1 MLRTPVCSLG
11 TVNTYY
17 QNRLEI
23 FFFLIRSNPIGFRFQ
38 RRNLCR
44 LCFPR
49 NIMMSNGHEDQLLAD
64 LTWSDDSYDLAEF
77 VTEFPLPQVV
87 KVVRGHD
94 GGLDGATLG
103 YGEVLTIHAL
113 RESRV
118 LFAYD
123 KDRNP
128 ISIANNH
135 PEEFQILP
143 QTEDCALKSC
153 GVEDIP
159 SFYQAVKYLE
169 VIEAHYG
176 MQDDVDSVDFGELL
190 QILDISKANKADKMR
205 VNVRNLE
212 TGRAYVLTSKCS
224 ARFRPLLDWKRY
236 KAPELK
242 THQFGLPVRV
252 RFKEVDDGEATVE
265 YQRYEG
271 YLIVTFDIF
280 PELWSPILLLPC

>member
-1 MLRTPVCSLG
+1 
-11 TVNTYY
+11 
-17 QNRLEI
+17 
-23 FFFLIRSNPIGFRFQ
+23 
-38 RRNLCR
+38 
-44 LCFPR
+44 
-49 NIMMSNGHEDQLLAD
+49 MMSNGHEDQLLAD

-94 GGLDGATLG
+94 GGLYGATLG